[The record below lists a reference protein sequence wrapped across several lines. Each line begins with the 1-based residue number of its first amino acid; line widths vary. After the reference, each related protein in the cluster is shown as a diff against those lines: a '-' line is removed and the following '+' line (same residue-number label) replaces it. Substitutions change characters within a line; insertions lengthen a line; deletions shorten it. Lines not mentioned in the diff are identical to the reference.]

1 MVERL
6 ESYTTSGNVA
16 KTNALNLNVSN
27 TISYYMLDAETQLN
41 GVLRARAGVAFLLQ
55 SVTTDLLEEVASLW
69 IDGIFNYAAL

>member
-27 TISYYMLDAETQLN
+27 TISYYMLNKHTGDAETQLN
-41 GVLRARAGVAFLLQ
+41 GVLRARAGVVFLLQ
-55 SVTTDLLEEVASLW
+55 SVATDLLEEVTSLW
-69 IDGIFNYAAL
+69 IYI